1 VSNPTLWIVADC
13 TPDRFEWKD
22 PSKIQID
29 EVFRLLD
36 HWRACQGMGL
46 DPLIWAST
54 CPLFQD
60 TEKIVKNMRA
70 GRQAKA
76 LQPPD
81 SDEEVFILPDDDDID
96 LDSNASHYNRSEDAP
111 QNSNISSDEQALP
124 ADTPRNDNDVDS
136 TMSGK
141 SHSFHI
147 SFDIIVSTA
156 PCCTISS
163 HGQ

>member
-29 EVFRLLD
+29 EVFLLLD

-46 DPLIWAST
+46 DPLIWVST

-60 TEKIVKNMRA
+60 AEKIAKNMQA
-70 GRQAKA
+70 GQQARA

-81 SDEEVFILPDDDDID
+81 SDEEVFVLPDGDGID
-96 LDSNASHYNRSEDAP
+96 LDSNASHYNHSEDAP
-111 QNSNISSDEQALP
+111 QYSNISSDEQALP

-156 PCCTISS
+156 PCCTISG

>member
-22 PSKIQID
+22 PSKIQIE

-60 TEKIVKNMRA
+60 AEKIAKNTRA
-70 GRQAKA
+70 GQQARA

-81 SDEEVFILPDDDDID
+81 SDEEVFILPDGDDID
-96 LDSNASHYNRSEDAP
+96 LDSNSSHHNHYEDAP
-111 QNSNISSDEQALP
+111 QYSNASSDEQALS
-124 ADTPRNDNDVDS
+124 ADTPGNDNNVDS
-136 TMSGK
+136 TMSGE

-147 SFDIIVSTA
+147 YFDIIVSTA
-156 PCCTISS
+156 LCCTISG

>member
-29 EVFRLLD
+29 EVFCLLD
-36 HWRACQGMGL
+36 HWRARQGMGL

-60 TEKIVKNMRA
+60 AEKIAKNMWA

-111 QNSNISSDEQALP
+111 QNSNISSDERALP

>member
-1 VSNPTLWIVADC
+1 MSNPTLWIVADC

-22 PSKIQID
+22 PSKIQIE

-36 HWRACQGMGL
+36 HWRARQGMGL

-60 TEKIVKNMRA
+60 AEKIAKNTRA
-70 GRQAKA
+70 GQQARA

-81 SDEEVFILPDDDDID
+81 SDEEVFILPDGDDID
-96 LDSNASHYNRSEDAP
+96 LDSNSSHHNRYEDAP
-111 QNSNISSDEQALP
+111 QYSNASSDEQALS
-124 ADTPRNDNDVDS
+124 ADTPGNDNDVDS

-147 SFDIIVSTA
+147 YFDIIVSTA
-156 PCCTISS
+156 LCCTISG